1 LNNVKIIKK
10 KDIVT
15 FEDITHIDLNG
26 YEYGNAC
33 ELPIHLESHK
43 RNKKEDK
50 NGSICKVKSFAL
62 F

>member
-1 LNNVKIIKK
+1 
-10 KDIVT
+10 
-15 FEDITHIDLNG
+15 
-26 YEYGNAC
+26 
-33 ELPIHLESHK
+33 LPIHLESHK